1 MNCNI
6 GSTFNG
12 GSLQIEQN
20 WLRLDIKIA
29 VESCYKHTLQLSRG
43 NICVAN
49 FIPPVNGGCLD
60 NYLDQKCDFIL
71 KHCISSKSRL
81 DPAVVAW

>member
-1 MNCNI
+1 MLKFDL
-6 GSTFNG
+6 GSKKSTPV
-12 GSLQIEQN
+12 SV
-20 WLRLDIKIA
+20 R
-29 VESCYKHTLQLSRG
+29 YKDTLQLSRG

-71 KHCISSKSRL
+71 KHSISSKSRL